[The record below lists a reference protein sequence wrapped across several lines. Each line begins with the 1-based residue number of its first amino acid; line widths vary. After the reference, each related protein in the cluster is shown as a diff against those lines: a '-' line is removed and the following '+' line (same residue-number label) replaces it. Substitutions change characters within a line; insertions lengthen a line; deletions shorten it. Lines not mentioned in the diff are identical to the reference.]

1 MSESR
6 SVVGEYRPRLIDDV
20 LAGHLRVFPAVMI
33 SGPRAVGK
41 TTSARRQS
49 AAVVRLDQP
58 AQAAAFLADPDAA
71 LRDRPEPLLL
81 DEWQEVPGVLGAVK
95 RAVDDDARPGRFV
108 LTGSVR
114 ADLESRVWPGTGRLV
129 RLTMYG
135 LTERERQ
142 HVQPLS
148 PMFVDQLTA
157 GNPDRWP
164 LPAVRPDLRGYVETA
179 LRGGFP
185 LIALADHTSSERNS
199 AVYSYLD
206 QLLTRDAPRP
216 IAERDPR
223 RLRAYF
229 EAIAANTAGIVEHK
243 TLYDAAHI
251 DKKTAAVYDR
261 LLADLYIA
269 DELPAWAS
277 NRLDRL
283 IKTTKRYVVDPALM
297 AAALAATTATI
308 LADGDLLGRLLDTF
322 VVTQLRAELALAAS
336 PARLYHLRT
345 KAGREEVDII
355 IELANRQLI
364 GLEIKATA
372 SPNRHDARHL
382 RWLRDQYPTRFLTG
396 GVLHTG
402 PDTYQLDNNIH
413 AIPICALWNTPAPPL
428 AGDPT

>member
-1 MSESR
+1 MSNERTASQ
-6 SVVGEYRPRLIDDV
+6 EYRRRVIDDV
-20 LAGHLRVFPAVMI
+20 LADHLRVFPAVMV

-41 TTSARRQS
+41 TTTARRL
-49 AAVVRLDQP
+49 AATVVRLDQP
-58 AQAAAFLADPDAA
+58 AQAAAFIADPDAA
-71 LRDRPEPLLL
+71 LRDRPEPVLL

-95 RAVDDDARPGRFV
+95 RAVDDDPHPGRFV

-114 ADLESRVWPGTGRLV
+114 ADLESRVWPGTGRLI

-142 HVQPLS
+142 QQIEPAGLS
-148 PMFVDQLTA
+148 FI
-157 GNPDRWP
+157 DRFATGDLAHRP

-185 LIALADHTSSERNS
+185 LIALPEYTAAERIS
-199 AVYSYLD
+199 AVHSYLE

-251 DKKTAAVYDR
+251 DKKTAAVYDS

-269 DELPAWAS
+269 DEVPAWAS

-283 IKTTKRYVVDPALM
+283 TKTAKRYVVDPALM
-297 AAALAATTATI
+297 AAARGATTDTI

-322 VVTQLRAELALAAS
+322 VVTQLRAESALAAT
-336 PARLYHLRT
+336 PVRLFHLRT
-345 KAGREEVDII
+345 RAGREEVDII

-382 RWLRDQYPTRFLTG
+382 RWLHDQYPTRFLAG
-396 GVLHTG
+396 AVLHTG
-402 PDTYQLDNNIH
+402 PDTYQLDDNIH
-413 AIPICALWNTPAPPL
+413 AVPICALW
-428 AGDPT
+428 GRS